1 MPNLRVYEFSKEVGL
16 SNKDVI
22 EIANKLGIS
31 VRSHTS
37 SISDEDAK
45 KIRENLKTPNPQDI
59 SSSAEEDEK
68 TDEKVKVFRSESG
81 EEVVERRKGRSVILR
96 KKKKAG
102 EPDVRAAQLIE
113 EGVGKAVDK
122 TPAETQL
129 KTPEQV
135 SEETREIE
143 TEIIEEQPIP
153 ESEAGRETIPE
164 QIEVQGLRIE
174 EAKEEAKRPEG
185 VGEKEVE
192 EEKVKKKGRKVKPK
206 REEIIDEDTLEE
218 LRRAFKTK
226 LPGRKREYLVEDRRS
241 RVRPLQGSLQRE
253 KPSLRIRKDYAKD
266 IESGKFEAPSAEIIP
281 FPRKPIKKS
290 IKLGDTI
297 TVGGLAKKMGVKV
310 GEVIKRLMDLGAKY
324 TVNQS
329 IDHETAAIVAEELGF
344 EVTVD
349 KFEEDEL
356 LFESD
361 QEVKGE
367 YVPRPP
373 IVTVMG
379 HVDHGK
385 TTLLDTIRKANV
397 VAEEMGGI
405 TQHIGAYCV
414 SVDERKVVFVD
425 TPGHEAFTA
434 MRARGANVTDIVIL
448 VVAAD
453 DGVMPQTVEAVNHA
467 RAAGVPIIVAINKVD
482 KPESNPD
489 MVKRQL
495 SDIGLIPEEWGG
507 DTLFAEISAKTNVGI
522 KELLELVLLQ
532 ADVMELKAIE
542 DKRAIGAVIEAELSK
557 GRGPLA
563 TIIVNEGTIRV
574 GDYVIAGTTYGR
586 VRALIDDKGNREDS
600 AGPSLPVE
608 VMGLSGVPS
617 AGERLY
623 VVKDEKTAKELV
635 THREIKERQRLT
647 ASKRKLS
654 LEDLFESI
662 QKEEVKELLL
672 IIKADTQGSVE
683 AIKDAVSKLST
694 DKCRVN
700 IVHSGVGAINETDVT
715 LAVAS
720 NAIVLGFN
728 VRPDVNALSLAEKEG
743 VSTELHTII
752 YDAVDRI
759 KKAMEGLL
767 EPVIK
772 ERVLAHAEV
781 RATFTIS
788 KIGTIAGCI
797 VTDGKVSRGNRVR
810 LLRDGVLIYE
820 GKLSSL
826 KRFKDDVREVQTGFE
841 CGIGIENFNDIKVAD
856 TLEFYDLEEIKQQL

>member
-1 MPNLRVYEFSKEVGL
+1 MANLRVYEFSKEVGL
-16 SNKDVI
+16 SSKEVI
-22 EIANKLGIS
+22 EVANKLGIS
-31 VRSHTS
+31 VRTHTS
-37 SISDEDAK
+37 SISGEEAE
-45 KIRENLKTPNPQDI
+45 KIRKNLKTADPADLP
-59 SSSAEEDEK
+59 SSAEEDQK
-68 TDEKVKVFRSESG
+68 TDEKVKVFLSDSG

-96 KKKKAG
+96 KKKKEE
-102 EPDVRAAQLIE
+102 EPDVKAAQVVE
-113 EGVGKAVDK
+113 EGVGKRKEKAPV
-122 TPAETQL
+122 ETQL
-129 KTPEQV
+129 KTTEQAP
-135 SEETREIE
+135 EETKEIE
-143 TEIIEEQPIP
+143 TETIEEPTIP
-153 ESEAGRETIPE
+153 ESETDKEMIPE
-164 QIEVQGLRIE
+164 KTEDQELRME
-174 EAKEEAKRPEG
+174 EAKEQTKRFEEIR
-185 VGEKEVE
+185 EKDEDST
-192 EEKVKKKGRKVKPK
+192 VKKKGRKVKPK

-241 RVRPLQGSLQRE
+241 RARTVQGSLQRE
-253 KPSLRIRKDYAKD
+253 RPSSTMRKDYAK
-266 IESGKFEAPSAEIIP
+266 ETEPGKYEAPSADIIP
-281 FPRKPIKKS
+281 FPKKPVKKS

-297 TVGGLAKKMGVKV
+297 IVGELAKKMGVKA
-310 GEVIKRLMDLGAKY
+310 GGLIKRLMDLGAKY

-344 EVTVD
+344 DVTVD
-349 KFEEDEL
+349 KFEEEEL
-356 LFESD
+356 LFERD

-385 TTLLDTIRKANV
+385 TTLLDTIRKTNV
-397 VAEEMGGI
+397 VGEESGGI

-414 SVDERKVVFVD
+414 SVSERKVVFVD

-453 DGVMPQTVEAVNHA
+453 DGVMPQTVEAINHA
-467 RAAGVPIIVAINKVD
+467 KAAGVPIIVAINKVD

-507 DTLFAEISAKTNVGI
+507 DTLFAGISAKNNVGI
-522 KELLELVLLQ
+522 KELLDLVLLQ
-532 ADVMELKAIE
+532 ADVMELKAVE
-542 DKRAIGAVIEAELSK
+542 DKRANGAVIEAELSR

-574 GDYVIAGTTYGR
+574 GDYVVAGTAYGR
-586 VRALIDDKGNREDS
+586 VRALIDDKGNRKDS

-623 VVKDEKTAKELV
+623 VVRDEKTAKELV
-635 THREIKERQRLT
+635 THREMKERQRLT

-700 IVHSGVGAINETDVT
+700 IVHSGAGAVNETDVT

-728 VRPDVNALSLAEKEG
+728 VRPDVNALSLAEREG
-743 VSTELHTII
+743 VSIELHTII

-767 EPVIK
+767 EPLIK
-772 ERVLAHAEV
+772 ERVSAHAEV
-781 RATFTIS
+781 RATFSIS

-797 VTDGKVSRGNRVR
+797 VSDGKVSRGNRVR
-810 LLRDGVLIYE
+810 LVRDGVLIYS
-820 GKLSSL
+820 GRISSL

-841 CGIGIENFNDIKVAD
+841 CGIGIENFNDIKVGD
-856 TLEFYDLEEIKQQL
+856 TLEFYDLEEIKQEL

>member
-1 MPNLRVYEFSKEVGL
+1 MGNLRVYEFSKELGL
-16 SNKDVI
+16 SNKEVI

-37 SISDEDAK
+37 SISGEDAE
-45 KIRENLKTPNPQDI
+45 KIKGNLKTADTQDQ
-59 SSSAEEDEK
+59 SSPAEEDQK
-68 TDEKVKVFRSESG
+68 TDEKVKVFRSDSG
-81 EEVVERRKGRSVILR
+81 EEVVERRKGKSVILR
-96 KKKKAG
+96 KKKKAE
-102 EPDVRAAQLIE
+102 EPEVKAAQVIE
-113 EGVGKAVDK
+113 EGVGKPTEKAPV
-122 TPAETQL
+122 ETQL
-129 KTPEQV
+129 GTTEQV
-135 SEETREIE
+135 SEEIKEIE
-143 TEIIEEQPIP
+143 TEIIQEQPLLESETGREMIPEKTEEQ
-153 ESEAGRETIPE
+153 E
-164 QIEVQGLRIE
+164 LRME
-174 EAKEEAKRPEG
+174 EAKEQTKRFEE
-185 VGEKEVE
+185 VREKEE
-192 EEKVKKKGRKVKPK
+192 EATVKKKGRKVKPK

-241 RVRPLQGSLQRE
+241 RVRSVQGSLQRE
-253 KPSLRIRKDYAKD
+253 KPSSTMRKDYAKD
-266 IESGKFEAPSAEIIP
+266 IEPGKYEAPSAEIIP
-281 FPRKPIKKS
+281 FPTKPIKKS
-290 IKLGDTI
+290 IRLGDTI
-297 TVGGLAKKMGVKV
+297 IVGELAKKMRVKA

-344 EVTVD
+344 EITVD

-356 LFESD
+356 LFERD

-385 TTLLDTIRKANV
+385 TTLLDTIRKTNV
-397 VAEEMGGI
+397 VGEESGGI

-453 DGVMPQTVEAVNHA
+453 DGVMPQTVEAINHA
-467 RAAGVPIIVAINKVD
+467 KAASVPIIVAINKVD

-507 DTLFAEISAKTNVGI
+507 DTLFAGISAKNNVGI
-522 KELLELVLLQ
+522 NELLDLVLLQ

-542 DKRAIGAVIEAELSK
+542 DKRANGAVIEAELSR

-574 GDYVIAGTTYGR
+574 GDYVVAGTAYGR
-586 VRALIDDKGNREDS
+586 VRALIDDKGNRKDS

-635 THREIKERQRLT
+635 THREMKERQRFT

-720 NAIVLGFN
+720 NAIVLGFS
-728 VRPDVNALSLAEKEG
+728 VRPDVNALGLAEKEG
-743 VSTELHTII
+743 VSIELHTII

-767 EPVIK
+767 EPLIK
-772 ERVLAHAEV
+772 ERISAHAEV
-781 RATFTIS
+781 RATFSIS

-820 GKLSSL
+820 GRISSL

-841 CGIGIENFNDIKVAD
+841 CGVGIENFNDIKVGD
-856 TLEFYDLEEIKQQL
+856 TLEFYDLEEIKQEL